1 MMTVEEN
8 DRLTRVG
15 PGTPMGNLLRRY
27 WMPIAISAEVQE
39 RPVAKRLL
47 GEDLVVF
54 RGGDGKVGVFDRH
67 CPHRRADLAVGVP
80 EEHGLRCG
88 YHGWMFSPDGQ
99 CIVQPA
105 ELRLN
110 PRMKIKAY
118 PAEELGGLVWA
129 YMGPQPAPLLP
140 PFDLFVWNDVM
151 RDIGHAMLDFNW
163 LQAMENSVD
172 PHHVEWLHG
181 RFMNFHR
188 KLEQSEQAQVLT
200 KKHLKVGFDAF
211 EFGIIKRRVLEGCTE
226 EDDDWKIGHPL
237 VFPIT
242 LRVGGGGL
250 DQFQIRV
257 PIDDTHTWHIWYTTY
272 RTGARHAPQASVPSY
287 VVPLFDASGNR
298 ILDFVDGQDIAAWA
312 GQGTI
317 ADRTQEHLAA
327 SDVGVALLRR
337 MLREQLDRVEKG
349 LDPLGTVRDPEQNRC
364 IVLPM
369 EKNKYGSGEAF
380 RNELM
385 QFQAIRHSPIRDE
398 VRRLYAQGAKLAA
411 EAGSA
416 EATPA

>member
-1 MMTVEEN
+1 
-8 DRLTRVG
+8 
-15 PGTPMGNLLRRY
+15 MGNLLRRY
-27 WMPIAISAEVQE
+27 WMPIAISAEVRE
-39 RPVAKRLL
+39 RPVARRLL

-67 CPHRRADLAVGVP
+67 CPHRRADLAIGVP
-80 EEHGLRCG
+80 EAHGLRCG

-99 CIVQPA
+99 CIEQPA
-105 ELRLN
+105 ETRLN

-118 PAEELGGLVWA
+118 QAEELGGLIWA
-129 YMGPQPAPLLP
+129 YMGPEPAPLLP
-140 PFDLFVWNDVM
+140 RFDLFVWDDVM
-151 RDIGHAMLDFNW
+151 RDVGHAMLDFNW

-188 KLEQSEQAQVLT
+188 TLERSENAQVLA

-211 EFGIIKRRVLEGCTE
+211 EFGIIKRRVLEGCSE

-257 PIDDTHTWHIWYTTY
+257 PVDDTHTWHIWYTTY
-272 RTGARHAPQASVPSY
+272 RTGGKHPAQTTVPSY
-287 VVPLFDASGNR
+287 EVPLFDASGNR

-317 ADRTQEHLAA
+317 ADRSQENLAA
-327 SDVGVALLRR
+327 SDVGVAMLRR
-337 MLREQLDRVEKG
+337 MLKEQLDRVAKG
-349 LDPLGTVRDPEQNRC
+349 LEPLGTVRDPEHNRC
-364 IVLPM
+364 ILLPM

-385 QFQAIRHSPIRDE
+385 EFQAIRHSPIRDE
-398 VRRLYAQGAKLAA
+398 VRRLYAEGARQVAQGGVA
-411 EAGSA
+411 ET
-416 EATPA
+416 TPA